1 MLSIIRDIILRK
13 QKNELLRIIS
23 GKNLSVKNASLQFLW
38 IKKKKKII
46 KACKMLKVSDKICIN
61 FLEVSTWQLF
71 INFLTV
77 DKKIK

>member
-1 MLSIIRDIILRK
+1 MHHY
-13 QKNELLRIIS
+13 NFCEL
-23 GKNLSVKNASLQFLW
+23 
-38 IKKKKKII
+38 KKKKKII